1 MEKINAR
8 GTPVL
13 VSQWV
18 NAISNRDA
26 KQMTDFYSDDAVL
39 LATYTPI
46 LTNKQGIFNY
56 FWDFLNKDNLKCK
69 ISYNITQLRGEVM
82 IASGLYDFDYID
94 RKGRHQ
100 VSARYSF
107 VINDGKIVNHHSSVM
122 PK

>member
-1 MEKINAR
+1 MEKISR

-13 VSQWV
+13 VSQWAR
-18 NAISNRDA
+18 AISHRDA

-46 LTNKQGIFNY
+46 LTNKQGIYTY
-56 FWDFLNKDNLKCK
+56 FWDFLKKDNLKCK

-94 RKGRHQ
+94 RKGKQR

-107 VINDGKIVNHHSSVM
+107 VISNGKIINHHSSVM